1 MEGIETLNNLKPLS
15 MKYLLIV
22 SILFLLSCSKKTDT
36 TAIESCNQEP
46 KTYSSS
52 NGTELYLTQQQWYLN
67 RIGNGGSVNLRVS
80 GSITGDSATIR
91 SYGDG
96 LISDV
101 VLDLDSDKKF
111 EKDLTISFN
120 ATSLTMGDIVGSTVI
135 LVYRNS
141 DTLKAELKGCVLRF

>member
-1 MEGIETLNNLKPLS
+1 

-22 SILFLLSCSKKTDT
+22 SILFLLSCSRKNDT
-36 TAIESCNQEP
+36 TAIESCNQEL

-52 NGTELYLTQQQWYLN
+52 NGTELYLTQQQWYLK

-101 VLDLDSDKKF
+101 VLDLNSDKKF